1 VFPRR
6 APGLNTI
13 AEADDRCCR
22 VEATAVI
29 RHHDQ
34 VEHKT
39 GIKFRRKEGS
49 EL

>member
-1 VFPRR
+1 M
-6 APGLNTI
+6 I

-22 VEATAVI
+22 VEATVVI
-29 RHHDQ
+29 RHRDQ

-39 GIKFRRKEGS
+39 GIKLRRREGS